1 MRYRIPAVAAA
12 AGAALVLAACSSGG
26 SSSSGAAA
34 GAGSNAGG
42 GTTKTVN
49 LKVACAA
56 TLQQLPFD
64 IAKKNGDATK
74 AGLNPQCVQVQTGP
88 AQSAALLSGDLNV
101 AIMTP
106 ANLFPLLDKK
116 QDLVIFAGGWSTNYW
131 DILVRKDVSLPDA
144 SQGWQGVMKDL
155 QGKRIGVVAR
165 GGAAE
170 GVAHALF
177 QQAGLPADAASYIP
191 TGLPNTTLAALQ
203 GKAIDAAITFEPGVT
218 LGVQQ
223 GIGTEP
229 FSIQK
234 GTGPKEMVFA
244 DQVFVAS
251 RKYAEKNKDSLCR
264 LTKTWDA
271 GLQYVQDSS
280 NASAVDAEAASF
292 LGLKPDQAKALMDR
306 NLSFFPKTS
315 ALDAST
321 IDPSFAFQ
329 QKYGGAKKAY
339 TLSDIG
345 VQVCS

>member
-1 MRYRIPAVAAA
+1 MRYRVPAVVAAA
-12 AGAALVLAACSSGG
+12 VGAALMLAACSSSSG
-26 SSSSGAAA
+26 SSGT
-34 GAGSNAGG
+34 GGTGG
-42 GTTKTVN
+42 GTTGKTVT

-74 AGLNPQCVQVQTGP
+74 AGLKPDCVQVQTGP

-106 ANLFPLLDKK
+106 ANLVPLLDKK
-116 QDLVIFAGGWSTNYW
+116 QNLVIFGGGWNTNYW

-144 SQGWQGVMKDL
+144 SQGWKGVMQDL
-155 QGKRIGVVAR
+155 KGKRIGVVAR

-177 QQAGLPADAASYIP
+177 EQAGMAADSASYLP
-191 TGLPNTTLAALQ
+191 TGVANTTLAALQ
-203 GKAIDAAITFEPGVT
+203 SKSIDAAITFEPGIT

-223 GIGTEP
+223 GIATEP

-234 GTGPKEMVFA
+234 GTGPEGMVFA
-244 DQVFVAS
+244 DQVFVTS
-251 RKYAEKNKDSLCR
+251 RSYAEKNKDALCR
-264 LTKTWDA
+264 LTKTWDS
-271 GLQYVQDSS
+271 GLQYMQDSA
-280 NASAVDAEAASF
+280 NRSAVEADAVSF
-292 LGLKPDQAKALMDR
+292 LGLKPDQAKALIDR

-315 ALDAST
+315 ALEAST
-321 IDPSFAFQ
+321 IDPAFAFQ
-329 QKYGGAKKAY
+329 QKYGGASKAY

-345 VQVCS
+345 VNVCS